1 MGRLKQLLIF
11 LLVVMTV
18 YSTLLFYLLMSVN
31 ADSRLQ
37 EIDYLEKAKYKGGD
51 RVIYFDKLIHLSDR
65 YVDRNKISSFYY
77 IAFKI

>member
-11 LLVVMTV
+11 LLMVMTV

-51 RVIYFDKLIHLSDR
+51 RVIYFDKVIHLSDR